1 METRAQ
7 HETPIDMKH
16 AAKNRKLIVANWKM
30 NPQTRK
36 EAGQLS
42 RAVQQGIRGAK
53 NVEVV
58 LCPPLPY
65 LSIVNCQLSVVGKG
79 AQNCFYQQNGAYTG
93 EVSPAMLKDIGCGY
107 VIIGHSERKKYAGET
122 NEIINKKLKAALRA
136 GLKVI
141 LCIGEESRDS
151 FDSRGRWTHEL
162 DPKVK
167 EQLVEA
173 VKGVKKSQIGNIAVA
188 YEPVW
193 AIGTGNPATP
203 DDVLSAKI
211 FIRKIMSELYS
222 RKDADK
228 VLVLYGG
235 STNRKNTA
243 DFMKDGQMDGLLVG
257 GASLDPEEFIT
268 MIKEV
273 SEVS

>member
-235 STNRKNTA
+235 STNRKNTV
-243 DFMKDGQMDGLLVG
+243 DFIKDGQMDGLLVG